1 MLMSRSVLRQGRDVL
16 VRLAVTDAGGVSAD
30 GDCDVIMTNDAALDS
45 RHVSLSCT
53 EFVTAVARSLITL
66 VRECVAHVLW

>member
-16 VRLAVTDAGGVSAD
+16 VRLAVTDAGGVSTD
-30 GDCDVIMTNDAALDS
+30 GDCDVIMTNDAAG